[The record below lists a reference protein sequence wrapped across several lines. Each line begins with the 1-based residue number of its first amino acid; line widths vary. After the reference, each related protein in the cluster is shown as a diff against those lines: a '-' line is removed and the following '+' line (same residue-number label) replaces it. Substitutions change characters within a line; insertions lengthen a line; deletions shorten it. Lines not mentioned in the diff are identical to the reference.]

1 MARGSRPNV
10 VYIDC
15 HDLGDWLGCYGRP
28 WLDTPHLDALAA
40 QGARFGEHI
49 AAAPICMPSRAAIYT
64 GLMPHELG
72 VTGQE
77 ALLLRDD
84 APPLAARFRAAGYR
98 TVLCGRLMVLNDPAE
113 MGFTEQLEATREAQA
128 ATAAAFI
135 EAQGS
140 ARRVQTSPAAERT
153 GAPQIHAPSAGT
165 GTNAHGANCPFL
177 VSASFTQC
185 HRPFGD
191 RYDPEVADRVEVPPY
206 LPDTD
211 ATRRDLAT
219 LAWQIHDLDRRVGLI
234 LAALDRAGLANDTLV
249 VFTTEHGPA
258 IARAKHTT
266 YDSGLRTALLL
277 RLPGVIP
284 AGTVVDS
291 MTSNVDLLPTVTEL
305 CGLPAVAATDA
316 AAGASQRTA
325 PATAGEAND
334 TPQSATRDHAPAAG
348 EASAPPR
355 PNTCDHAPAA
365 AAAREASGM
374 PGHSTA
380 RGMSWAA
387 RLTESDTRAVRRF
400 AFSEFN
406 WGRRSG
412 CWYYTPSRVIR
423 GARYKLIRGYRR
435 IPIYVDSGWLARY
448 AGDHETV
455 ERWYAEPLPD
465 TQLFDLQEDP
475 FELRNRAGDH
485 ALADI
490 QADLERRLD
499 DHLRA
504 TRDPILAGSVA
515 NRANEPDVPQWLH
528 QPDGTFRLIRDDPAD
543 PGEASFT

>member
-1 MARGSRPNV
+1 MESVRPNV

-40 QGARFGEHI
+40 QGARFAEHI

-64 GLMPHELG
+64 GLMPHEVG
-72 VTGQE
+72 VAGQE
-77 ALLLRDD
+77 PLLLTPDS
-84 APPLAARFRAAGYR
+84 PPLAARFRDAGYR

-113 MGFTEQLEATREAQA
+113 MGFTEQLDTGREEQA
-128 ATAAAFI
+128 ATAAAFL

-140 ARRVQTSPAAERT
+140 SRQAADGPAVVSHR
-153 GAPQIHAPSAGT
+153 
-165 GTNAHGANCPFL
+165 PFL
-177 VSASFTQC
+177 LSVSMFQC
-185 HRPFGD
+185 HRPFGAH
-191 RYDPEVADRVEVPPY
+191 YDPEVVDRVEVPPY
-206 LPDTD
+206 LPDTS

-234 LAALDRAGLANDTLV
+234 LAAIDRAGLAGDTLV

-284 AGTVVDS
+284 AGTTVDT
-291 MTSNVDLLPTVTEL
+291 MTSNVDLLPTLTDL
-305 CGLPAVAATDA
+305 CGLPA
-316 AAGASQRTA
+316 
-325 PATAGEAND
+325 
-334 TPQSATRDHAPAAG
+334 PAA
-348 EASAPPR
+348 
-355 PNTCDHAPAA
+355 
-365 AAAREASGM
+365 
-374 PGHSTA
+374 A

-387 RLTESDTRAVRRF
+387 RLTAGDTRTARPF

-412 CWYYTPSRVIR
+412 QWYYTPSRTIR
-423 GARYKLIRGYRR
+423 GTRYKLMRGYRR

-448 AGDHETV
+448 AGDHDTV
-455 ERWYAEPLPD
+455 ERWYDQPLPD

-475 FELRNRAGDH
+475 FELRNLAGDP
-485 ALADI
+485 ALAAVE
-490 QADLERRLD
+490 ADLNQRLD

-504 TRDPILAGSVA
+504 TGDPVLHGPVP
-515 NRANEPDVPQWLH
+515 NRAGEPDVPQWH
-528 QPDGTFRLIRDDPAD
+528 RQPDGSFRLITNDPAD
-543 PGEASFT
+543 PGEVSFT

>member
-1 MARGSRPNV
+1 MESVRPNV

-15 HDLGDWLGCYGRP
+15 HDLGDWLACYGRP

-40 QGARFGEHI
+40 QGARFAEHI

-64 GLMPHELG
+64 GLMPHEVG
-72 VTGQE
+72 VAGQE
-77 ALLLRDD
+77 PLLLTPHS
-84 APPLAARFRAAGYR
+84 PPLAARFRDAGYR

-113 MGFTEQLEATREAQA
+113 MGFTEQLDTGREEQA
-128 ATAAAFI
+128 ATAAAFL

-140 ARRVQTSPAAERT
+140 SRQAADGPAVGSHR
-153 GAPQIHAPSAGT
+153 
-165 GTNAHGANCPFL
+165 PFL
-177 VSASFTQC
+177 LSVSMFQC
-185 HRPFGD
+185 HRPFGAQ
-191 RYDPEVADRVEVPPY
+191 YDPEVVDRVEVPPY
-206 LPDTD
+206 LPDTS

-234 LAALDRAGLANDTLV
+234 LAAIDRAGLAGDTLV

-284 AGTVVDS
+284 AGTTVDT
-291 MTSNVDLLPTVTEL
+291 MTSNVDLLPTLSDL
-305 CGLPAVAATDA
+305 CGLPA
-316 AAGASQRTA
+316 
-325 PATAGEAND
+325 
-334 TPQSATRDHAPAAG
+334 PAA
-348 EASAPPR
+348 
-355 PNTCDHAPAA
+355 
-365 AAAREASGM
+365 
-374 PGHSTA
+374 A

-387 RLTESDTRAVRRF
+387 RLAAGDTRAVRPF

-412 CWYYTPSRVIR
+412 HWYYTPSRTIR
-423 GARYKLIRGYRR
+423 GTRYKLMRGYRR

-455 ERWYAEPLPD
+455 ERWYDQPLPD

-475 FELRNRAGDH
+475 FELRNLAGDP
-485 ALADI
+485 ALAPVE
-490 QADLERRLD
+490 ADLNQRLD

-504 TRDPILAGSVA
+504 TGDPVLHGPVP
-515 NRANEPDVPQWLH
+515 NRAGEPDVPQWH
-528 QPDGTFRLIRDDPAD
+528 RQPDGSFRLITNDPAD
-543 PGEASFT
+543 PGEVSFT

>member
-1 MARGSRPNV
+1 MKRDDGCTLAEPHVGGDDATESALGSSARPNV

-64 GLMPHELG
+64 GLMPHQLG

-77 ALLLRDD
+77 TLLLRGN
-84 APPLAARFRAAGYR
+84 APPLAARFRDAGYR
-98 TVLCGRLMVLNDPAE
+98 TVLCGRLMVLNDPDE
-113 MGFTEQLEATREAQA
+113 MGFTEQLETGHEEQA
-128 ATAAAFI
+128 ATAAAFL
-135 EAQGS
+135 EAAGAGGS
-140 ARRVQTSPAAERT
+140 
-153 GAPQIHAPSAGT
+153 
-165 GTNAHGANCPFL
+165 PFL
-177 VSASFTQC
+177 LSVSFTQC
-185 HRPFGD
+185 HRPFGP
-191 RYDPEVADRVEVPPY
+191 RFDPEVAERVEVPPY
-206 LPDTD
+206 LPDTA

-219 LAWQIHDLDRRVGLI
+219 LAWQIHDLDQRVGLI
-234 LAALDRAGLANDTLV
+234 LAAIDRAGLANDTLV

-284 AGTVVDS
+284 VGTTVDT
-291 MTSNVDLLPTVTEL
+291 MTSNVDLLPTLTDL
-305 CGLPAVAATDA
+305 CALPAPAAARETNGAPHLATDDGTPAAPAATGVASGTPLPATGASKA
-316 AAGASQRTA
+316 AASAATREVSRT
-325 PATAGEAND
+325 PHRT
-334 TPQSATRDHAPAAG
+334 TRDHA
-348 EASAPPR
+348 
-355 PNTCDHAPAA
+355 AA
-365 AAAREASGM
+365 ASVA
-374 PGHSTA
+374 A

-387 RLTESDTRAVRRF
+387 RLTAGDTRAVRPF

-412 CWYYTPSRVIR
+412 HWYYTPSRTIR
-423 GARYKLIRGYRR
+423 GTRYKLIRGYRQ

-448 AGDHETV
+448 AGDHGTV

-475 FELRNRAGDH
+475 FELRNLAGDP
-485 ALADI
+485 ALAPVE
-490 QADLERRLD
+490 ADLNQRLD
-499 DHLRA
+499 RQLRA
-504 TRDPILAGSVA
+504 TGDPILHGPVP
-515 NRANEPDVPQWLH
+515 NRADEPDVPQWH
-528 QPDGTFRLIRDDPAD
+528 RQPDGSFRLVTEDPAD
-543 PGEASFT
+543 PGEVSFT

>member
-1 MARGSRPNV
+1 MPPNV

-49 AAAPICMPSRAAIYT
+49 AAAPICMPSRAAIYS

-77 ALLLRDD
+77 ALQLHDD
-84 APPLAARFRAAGYR
+84 APPLAARFRDAGYR
-98 TVLCGRLMVLNDPAE
+98 TVLCGRLMVLNAPAE
-113 MGFTEQLEATREAQA
+113 MGFTEHLESGQEEQA
-128 ATAAAFI
+128 ETAAAFL

-140 ARRVQTSPAAERT
+140 TTR
-153 GAPQIHAPSAGT
+153 AGT
-165 GTNAHGANCPFL
+165 ASVARHGGTLVGQDGPAPARERPFL
-177 VSASFTQC
+177 LSVSFTRC

-191 RYDPEVADRVEVPPY
+191 RYDPEVVDRIEVPPY

-219 LAWQIHDLDRRVGLI
+219 LAWQIHELDRRVGLI
-234 LAALDRAGLANDTLV
+234 LAALGRAGLADHTLV

-284 AGTVVDS
+284 AGTVVDT
-291 MTSNVDLLPTVTEL
+291 MTSNVDLLPTVTDL
-305 CGLPAVAATDA
+305 CGLPA
-316 AAGASQRTA
+316 G
-325 PATAGEAND
+325 
-334 TPQSATRDHAPAAG
+334 SARA
-348 EASAPPR
+348 ASAPPR
-355 PNTCDHAPAA
+355 PDT
-365 AAAREASGM
+365 RGESGS
-374 PGHSTA
+374 PGHATA
-380 RGMSWAA
+380 CGMSWAPL
-387 RLTESDTRAVRRF
+387 LTAADTGAVRAF

-423 GARYKLIRGYRR
+423 SARYKLIRSYRR

-455 ERWYAEPLPD
+455 QRWYGEPLPD
-465 TQLFDLQEDP
+465 VQLFDLQEDP
-475 FELRNRAGDH
+475 FELRNRAGDP
-485 ALADI
+485 ALAAI
-490 QADLERRLD
+490 EADLAERLD
-499 DHLRA
+499 RHLQ
-504 TRDPILAGSVA
+504 TTSDPILTGPVA
-515 NRANEPDVPQWLH
+515 NRAGEPDVPQWL
-528 QPDGTFRLIRDDPAD
+528 PEPGGGFRLISDDPAD

>member
-1 MARGSRPNV
+1 MQGGRERGRQPNV

-28 WLDTPHLDALAA
+28 WLDTQHLDAMAA

-64 GLMPHELG
+64 GLMPHQLG

-98 TVLCGRLMVLNDPAE
+98 TVLCGRLMVLNDPRE
-113 MGFTEQLEATREAQA
+113 MGFTEQLDATREEHAS
-128 ATAAAFI
+128 TAAAFI
-135 EAQGS
+135 ETQGR
-140 ARRVQTSPAAERT
+140 ARRT
-153 GAPQIHAPSAGT
+153 GAPRVDTPHTGGAASARAGD
-165 GTNAHGANCPFL
+165 APFL
-177 VSASFTQC
+177 LSVSFTQC

-191 RYDPEVADRVEVPPY
+191 RYDPEVADCVEVPPY

-219 LAWQIHDLDRRVGLI
+219 LAWQIHDLDRRVGQI
-234 LAALDRAGLANDTLV
+234 LTALDRAGLANDTLV

-316 AAGASQRTA
+316 AAGTSQRTA

-334 TPQSATRDHAPAAG
+334 TPQSATRDHAPAA
-348 EASAPPR
+348 
-355 PNTCDHAPAA
+355 

-374 PGHSTA
+374 PGHATA

-387 RLTESDTRAVRRF
+387 RLTEGDTRAVRRF

-475 FELRNRAGDH
+475 FELRNCAGDP

>member
-1 MARGSRPNV
+1 MQPNV

-28 WLDTPHLDALAA
+28 WLETPHLDALAA

-77 ALLLRDD
+77 SLLLGDD
-84 APPLAARFRAAGYR
+84 TPPLAARFRDAGYH

-113 MGFTEQLEATREAQA
+113 MGFTEQLETSRDEQT
-128 ATAAAFI
+128 ATAAAFLA
-135 EAQGS
+135 AQGS
-140 ARRVQTSPAAERT
+140 ARED
-153 GAPQIHAPSAGT
+153 GAGGT
-165 GTNAHGANCPFL
+165 PFL
-177 VSASFTQC
+177 LSVSFTQC

-191 RYDPEVADRVEVPPY
+191 RYDPEVPDRVEVPPY
-206 LPDTD
+206 LPDTA

-219 LAWQIHDLDRRVGLI
+219 LAWQIRDLDRRVGLI

-277 RLPGVIP
+277 RLPGTIP
-284 AGTVVDS
+284 AGTIVDT
-291 MTSNVDLLPTVTEL
+291 MTGNVDLLPTLADL
-305 CGLPAVAATDA
+305 CGLPA
-316 AAGASQRTA
+316 
-325 PATAGEAND
+325 P
-334 TPQSATRDHAPAAG
+334 
-348 EASAPPR
+348 
-355 PNTCDHAPAA
+355 
-365 AAAREASGM
+365 ASG
-374 PGHSTA
+374 GI
-380 RGMSWAA
+380 SWAA
-387 RLTESDTRAVRRF
+387 RLTSGDTRTVRQF

-412 CWYYTPSRVIR
+412 AWYYTPSRVIR
-423 GARYKLIRGYRR
+423 GPRYKLIRGYRR

-448 AGDHETV
+448 AGDRETV

-465 TQLFDLQEDP
+465 TGLFDLQDDP
-475 FELRNRAGDH
+475 FELRNLAGDH
-485 ALADI
+485 ALTAVEG
-490 QADLERRLD
+490 DLNQRLD
-499 DHLRA
+499 DHLHA
-504 TRDPILAGSVA
+504 TGDPILAGPVA
-515 NRANEPDVPQWLH
+515 NRAGEPDVPQWRRL
-528 QPDGTFRLIRDDPAD
+528 PDGSFRLITDDPAD
-543 PGEASFT
+543 PGEVSFT

>member
-1 MARGSRPNV
+1 MRPNI

-64 GLMPHELG
+64 GLMPHEMG

-84 APPLAARFRAAGYR
+84 TPPLAARFRDAGYR
-98 TVLCGRLMVLNDPAE
+98 TVLCGRLMVLNDPQE
-113 MGFTEQLEATREAQA
+113 MGFTEQLETGRGEEAE
-128 ATAAAFI
+128 TAAAFL
-135 EAQGS
+135 EAQGLVREDGEES
-140 ARRVQTSPAAERT
+140 D
-153 GAPQIHAPSAGT
+153 
-165 GTNAHGANCPFL
+165 PFL
-177 VSASFTQC
+177 LSVSFTQC

-191 RYDPEVADRVEVPPY
+191 RYDPKVAGRIEVPPY
-206 LPDTD
+206 LPDTE

-219 LAWQIHDLDRRVGLI
+219 LAWQIQDLDRRVGLI
-234 LAALDRAGLANDTLV
+234 LAALDRAGLAGDTLV

-284 AGTVVDS
+284 AGTVVDT
-291 MTSNVDLLPTVTEL
+291 MTSNVDLLPTLTGL
-305 CGLPAVAATDA
+305 CGLPAPVT
-316 AAGASQRTA
+316 G
-325 PATAGEAND
+325 GI
-334 TPQSATRDHAPAAG
+334 
-348 EASAPPR
+348 
-355 PNTCDHAPAA
+355 
-365 AAAREASGM
+365 
-374 PGHSTA
+374 
-380 RGMSWAA
+380 SWAA
-387 RLTESDTRAVRRF
+387 RLTSGDTGAVRPF

-412 CWYYTPSRVIR
+412 AWYYTPSRVIR
-423 GARYKLIRGYRR
+423 GPRYKLIRGYRR

-448 AGDHETV
+448 AGDYETV
-455 ERWYAEPLPD
+455 ERWYSEPLPE

-475 FELRNRAGDH
+475 FELRNRAGEP
-485 ALADI
+485 AMAAI
-490 QADLERRLD
+490 QVDLERRLD
-499 DHLRA
+499 EHLRA
-504 TRDPILAGSVA
+504 TRDPILSGPVA
-515 NRANEPDVPQWLH
+515 NRANEPDVPQWLQ

-543 PGEASFT
+543 PGEVSFT

>member
-1 MARGSRPNV
+1 MQPNV

-28 WLDTPHLDALAA
+28 WLETPHLDALAA

-77 ALLLRDD
+77 SLLPGED
-84 APPLAARFRAAGYR
+84 APPLAARFRDAGYR

-113 MGFTEQLEATREAQA
+113 MGFTTQLEAGRDEQA

-135 EAQGS
+135 EAQGGAPHAGGTPS
-140 ARRVQTSPAAERT
+140 AREVNR
-153 GAPQIHAPSAGT
+153 
-165 GTNAHGANCPFL
+165 PFL
-177 VSASFTQC
+177 LSVSFTQC

-191 RYDPEVADRVEVPPY
+191 RYDAEVPDRVEVPPY
-206 LPDTD
+206 LPDTG

-219 LAWQIHDLDRRVGLI
+219 LAWQIRDLDRRVGLI
-234 LAALDRAGLANDTLV
+234 LAALDRAGLAGDTLV

-277 RLPGVIP
+277 RLPGTIP
-284 AGTVVDS
+284 AGTIVDT
-291 MTSNVDLLPTVTEL
+291 MTSNVDLLPTVVEL
-305 CGLPAVAATDA
+305 CGLPA
-316 AAGASQRTA
+316 
-325 PATAGEAND
+325 PATG
-334 TPQSATRDHAPAAG
+334 G
-348 EASAPPR
+348 I
-355 PNTCDHAPAA
+355 
-365 AAAREASGM
+365 
-374 PGHSTA
+374 
-380 RGMSWAA
+380 SWAA
-387 RLTESDTRAVRRF
+387 RLTAGDTRTARRF

-412 CWYYTPSRVIR
+412 AWYYTPSRVIR
-423 GARYKLIRGYRR
+423 GPRYKLIRGYRR

-448 AGDHETV
+448 AGDRETV

-465 TQLFDLQEDP
+465 TGLFDLQEDP
-475 FELRNRAGDH
+475 FELRNRAGEA
-485 ALADI
+485 ALAEI
-490 QADLERRLD
+490 EAGLNRHLD
-499 DHLRA
+499 EHLRA
-504 TRDPILAGSVA
+504 TGDPILAGPVA
-515 NRANEPDVPQWLH
+515 NRAGEPDVPQWRRL
-528 QPDGTFRLIRDDPAD
+528 PDGRFRLNTDDPAD

>member
-1 MARGSRPNV
+1 MQRRAHGGRPNV

-28 WLDTPHLDALAA
+28 WLDTPHVDALAA
-40 QGARFGEHI
+40 GGARFAEHI

-84 APPLAARFRAAGYR
+84 APPLAARFRDAGYR
-98 TVLCGRLMVLNDPAE
+98 TVLCGRPMVLNDPQE
-113 MGFTEQLEATREAQA
+113 MGFTEQLGTGREEQA
-128 ATAAAFI
+128 ATAAAFL
-135 EAQGS
+135 EGAG
-140 ARRVQTSPAAERT
+140 AG
-153 GAPQIHAPSAGT
+153 GAP
-165 GTNAHGANCPFL
+165 FL
-177 VSASFTQC
+177 LSVSFTQC

-191 RYDPEVADRVEVPPY
+191 RYDPAVADRIEVPPY

-234 LAALDRAGLANDTLV
+234 LAAIDRAGLANDTLV

-277 RLPGVIP
+277 RLPGAIP
-284 AGTVVDS
+284 AGTVVDT
-291 MTSNVDLLPTVTEL
+291 MTSNVDLVPTLADLCRLP
-305 CGLPAVAATDA
+305 
-316 AAGASQRTA
+316 A
-325 PATAGEAND
+325 PATGG
-334 TPQSATRDHAPAAG
+334 T
-348 EASAPPR
+348 
-355 PNTCDHAPAA
+355 
-365 AAAREASGM
+365 
-374 PGHSTA
+374 
-380 RGMSWAA
+380 SWAA
-387 RLTESDTRAVRRF
+387 RLTSGDTRAVRPF
-400 AFSEFN
+400 AFGEFN

-412 CWYYTPSRVIR
+412 AWYYTPSRVVR
-423 GARYKLIRGYRR
+423 GPRFKLIRGYRR

-448 AGDHETV
+448 AGDFETV

-475 FELRNRAGDH
+475 FELRNRAGES
-485 ALADI
+485 ALAAV

-499 DHLRA
+499 EHLRA
-504 TRDPILAGSVA
+504 TRDPILSGPVA
-515 NRANEPDVPQWLH
+515 NRAGEPDVPQWLQ

-543 PGEASFT
+543 PGEVSFT